1 MIAPHRSI
9 PEPDPPT
16 LLGDVRRTL
25 SLYPEAADHPR
36 RLAEYLKAEEHAVRE
51 CLEVLRVEGEVRS

>member
-1 MIAPHRSI
+1 MLAPATILHDA
-9 PEPDPPT
+9 PA

-25 SLYPEAADHPR
+25 SVYPEAADHPR
-36 RLAEYLKAEEHAVRE
+36 RLAEYLKADERAVRA